1 MDLGNF
7 LKTFPSYKTEITL
20 IFIMENN
27 SENKYICKYCGHISK
42 NLSGLNYHINV
53 KHLKITK
60 VKIKYKLCN
69 ICNKEIWIG
78 SYNKHIIK
86 CKQKQI
92 KNNKSYYCEKCGKFV
107 TKKYGS
113 GRFCSQ
119 KCANSRILSKETK
132 QKISNAVK
140 KNPSGWNSLKS
151 RLNKKQNFEKRKQ
164 EYYKNPNKCKIC
176 GKILDYKRK
185 NAKTCS
191 SKKCLHIIN
200 VKNGGY
206 KKHSRKGNAGY
217 YKGIYCDSTYELI
230 FLIYC
235 LDHNILIKRNKK
247 YFLYNYNNK
256 VHKYYP
262 DFIINNRMLIE
273 IKNFY
278 SDIAEAKLKATTDPI
293 KVLYGKDLIKIAKYV
308 SNKYNIPLIIKRDK
322 PLANFKLLYDK

>member
-1 MDLGNF
+1 
-7 LKTFPSYKTEITL
+7 
-20 IFIMENN
+20 MENNN
-27 SENKYICKYCGHISK
+27 SENKYICQYCGHISK

-53 KHLKITK
+53 KHLKTTK
-60 VKIKYKLCN
+60 VKIRYELCP
-69 ICNKEIWIG
+69 ICNKHIWTG
-78 SYNKHIIK
+78 AYNKHIIR
-86 CKQKQI
+86 CKEKQI
-92 KNNKSYYCEKCGKFV
+92 ENNNHYYCKRCGKLV
-107 TKKYGS
+107 TKKYGN
-113 GRFCSQ
+113 GIYCSIY
-119 KCANSRILSKETK
+119 CANSHILTNETK
-132 QKISNAVK
+132 RKISIGVK
-140 KNPSGWNSLKS
+140 NNPSGWASL
-151 RLNKKQNFEKRKQ
+151 NYKQNNKQ
-164 EYYKNPNKCKIC
+164 NNKQNYINRINKYNENPNKCQIC
-176 GKILDYKRK
+176 GKILDYKHKHR
-185 NAKTCS
+185 KTCS
-191 SKKCLHIIN
+191 SKECLKIIQA
-200 VKNGGY
+200 KNGGY

-278 SDIAEAKLKATTDPI
+278 SDIVEAKLKATTDPI

>member
-1 MDLGNF
+1 MND
-7 LKTFPSYKTEITL
+7 TL
-20 IFIMENN
+20 
-27 SENKYICKYCGHISK
+27 ENKYICEYCGRSFK
-42 NLSGLNYHINV
+42 RKSDLGLHINI

-60 VKIKYKLCN
+60 RRIAKKECPYCSKFIITGKYNIHIKN
-69 ICNKEIWIG
+69 
-78 SYNKHIIK
+78 
-86 CKQKQI
+86 CKQDHT
-92 KNNKSYYCEKCGKFV
+92 NYYCKKCGKLV
-107 TKKYGS
+107 TKKYGN
-113 GRFCSQ
+113 GIYCSRH
-119 KCANSRILSKETK
+119 CANSHILSDETK
-132 QKISNAVK
+132 RKISIGVK
-140 KNPSGWNSLKS
+140 NNPSGWASL
-151 RLNKKQNFEKRKQ
+151 NYKQNYINRVNKYNE
-164 EYYKNPNKCKIC
+164 NPNKCKIC

-185 NAKTCS
+185 NAKTCG
-191 SKKCLHIIN
+191 SKECLKIIQAR
-200 VKNGGY
+200 NGGY
-206 KKHSRKGNAGY
+206 KKYSRKGNAGY

-278 SDIAEAKLKATTDPI
+278 SDIVEAKLKATTDPI